1 MYIEWISLF
10 LPPVGQSLARV
21 CNVYSLGLT
30 GSAVEADGPQIVNPS
45 TVDLGAVI
53 NFADRS
59 RVFVEKN
66 GGLLIWTPGGKVVGG
81 GGGGGVVVGG

>member
-30 GSAVEADGPQIVNPS
+30 GSAVEANGPQLVNPS
-45 TVDLGAVI
+45 TIDLGAVI

-59 RVFVEKN
+59 RYFTSKSSFQDEIKKRVRK
-66 GGLLIWTPGGKVVGG
+66 
-81 GGGGGVVVGG
+81 